1 MLTLYSYW
9 RSSAAYRVRIALNL
23 KGLEHKIKPVS
34 LLRDGGEQLSDAYRA
49 INPMGLVPS
58 LVLANGIVLT
68 QSLAI
73 IEYLDDL
80 HQEPPLLPSDP
91 ANRARVRAAA
101 LHVACDIHP
110 LNNLRVV
117 RYLRGPLGQSEIE
130 TATWA
135 RHWMRIGLEAFQ
147 TSIEADTKF
156 CFGES
161 PSLADICLVPQLYN
175 ARRWSLDMRGLERL
189 VVVEQACV
197 GLPAFA
203 AAAPERQEDA
213 ERVI

>member
-23 KGLEHKIKPVS
+23 KGLEHTIKPVS
-34 LLRDGGEQLSDAYRA
+34 LLSDGGEQLSDDYRA
-49 INPMGLVPS
+49 INPTALVPS
-58 LVLANGIVLT
+58 LVLADGTVLT

-80 HQEPPLLPSDP
+80 RQQPLLLPSAP

-101 LHVACDIHP
+101 LQVACEIHP

-117 RYLRGPLGQSEIE
+117 RYLRGPLGHSEIE

-135 RHWMRIGLEAFQ
+135 RHWMRVGLEAFQ
-147 TSIEADTKF
+147 ASIDVDAKF

-175 ARRWSLDMRGLERL
+175 ARRWSLDMKGLERL

-203 AAAPERQEDA
+203 AAAPERQADA
-213 ERVI
+213 EHVI